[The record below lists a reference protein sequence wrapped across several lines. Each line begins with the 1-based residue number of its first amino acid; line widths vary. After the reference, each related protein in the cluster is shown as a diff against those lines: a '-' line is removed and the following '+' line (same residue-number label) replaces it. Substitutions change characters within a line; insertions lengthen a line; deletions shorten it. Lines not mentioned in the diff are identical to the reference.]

1 MDVLLGLRVRVPAS
15 EWGLQEGAFW
25 GIIVQLGIDTT
36 GSSCVGIQ
44 FDGRDL
50 FHWPTD
56 MVLEWL
62 ADSMLMFKRPRL
74 GAPDK
79 TVLRPTASQ
88 RELTPPMGVE
98 TVSHHANEHDQ
109 GNSWKGIPPDGSR
122 SSPPAVLHRIHTS
135 NMCNVMAEAERGR
148 DCSGTVEARGMTQE
162 QTRWRQSKQT
172 RDPGLQVRS
181 CGGRPFSTLACE
193 PALDLSDSGCMQ
205 STYSIRERD
214 HMPYI
219 AAWYVGSG

>member
-148 DCSGTVEARGMTQE
+148 DCSGTVEARGVG
-162 QTRWRQSKQT
+162 WGAAN
-172 RDPGLQVRS
+172 DGVR
-181 CGGRPFSTLACE
+181 GGRTPRATA
-193 PALDLSDSGCMQ
+193 Q
-205 STYSIRERD
+205 
-214 HMPYI
+214 
-219 AAWYVGSG
+219 V